1 MTLDSILR
9 TLHKEE
15 WNTIG
20 GSNIKYIKYRIE
32 PSGKNHKKVIL
43 QNKKY
48 FYVLKEYSIQDIED
62 IIQMR
67 YI

>member
-1 MTLDSILR
+1 MTLDSILK
-9 TLHKEE
+9 TLYKEE

-20 GSNIKYIKYRIE
+20 GSNIKYRIE

-48 FYVLKEYSIQDIED
+48 FYVLKEYSTQDIED